1 MDKPQTPKLEIE
13 LDASMFNIYNNEMK
27 TITLETMKEILR
39 KLYKDPLVF
48 NKKEAL
54 IMEGLKKR
62 GFL

>member
-13 LDASMFNIYNNEMK
+13 LDALMFNIYNNEMK
-27 TITLETMKEILR
+27 TITLETMKEIMR

-48 NKKEAL
+48 NEKEAL

>member
-1 MDKPQTPKLEIE
+1 MDKPQLPKLEIE

-48 NKKEAL
+48 NEKEAI

-62 GFL
+62 GFF